1 MPKTVFLDRD
11 GIINQCAAPHH
22 YISEWKDFVFLPGVE
37 ESLRKLK
44 EAGYQIIVVTNQR
57 GIARHMITVEQVNKL
72 HSRMLAYLGY
82 KKAKLDGI
90 YICPHND
97 GECHCRKP
105 DIGLFLQAEQDFDI
119 DKEKSWMVGDSQ
131 TDIEAGERYGI
142 RTILTN
148 SLSEAVERILRE
160 EK

>member
-1 MPKTVFLDRD
+1 M
-11 GIINQCAAPHH
+11 
-22 YISEWKDFVFLPGVE
+22 
-37 ESLRKLK
+37 RKLK

-57 GIARHMITVEQVNKL
+57 GIARHMITAEQVNKL
-72 HSRMLAYLGY
+72 HSRMQAYLEY

-90 YICPHND
+90 YTCPHND

-105 DIGLFLQAEQDFDI
+105 DIGLFLQAEQDFDV

-142 RTILTN
+142 RTILTT